1 MKLRWK
7 ILKELLDLMD
17 KKYYDAVLWLEFV
30 DPSDIPPDKRAKFK
44 DALERWR
51 KEAIKRNSDMFLRHA
66 LEVPEIKELYEL
78 LPGDDD
84 KKITDLAK
92 MTYEIIREANSRY
105 CSSIDNIAVSADSFS
120 SLAMSAE
127 LNRCHHPDIG
137 TFYLVIHSSKLPGSL
152 SFAFY
157 LSRDRDRAEE
167 RYKFFKEH
175 VSKEKEL
182 RRKMKEKLS
191 EKQLLTA

>member
-7 ILKELLDLMD
+7 ILKGLLDLID
-17 KKYYDAVLWLEFV
+17 KKYYHDELWLEIV
-30 DPSDIPPDKRAKFK
+30 DPSEISPDKQAKFK

-51 KEAIKRNSDMFLRHA
+51 KEAVRTNSDMFLKHA

-78 LPGDDD
+78 LPDDE

-92 MTYEIIREANSRY
+92 MTYEIIREARSRY
-105 CSSIDNIAVSADSFS
+105 CSSIDNVTVSADSFS
-120 SLAMSAE
+120 SHAMSTE
-127 LNRCHHPDIG
+127 LAHCYHPDIG
-137 TFYLVIHSSKLPGSL
+137 SFYLVTYSSKLPGSL

-167 RYKFFKEH
+167 KYKFFKEH

-182 RRKMKEKLS
+182 RRKLKEKLS
-191 EKQLLTA
+191 EKQLLTV